1 MNENLGENEHSY
13 VFVGKV
19 GLFCPMLPG
28 ANAGLLMVERED
40 PKTGEKKYAAVTGT
54 KGYRWLESEMVQEKK
69 LQDFIDKS
77 YYANLV
83 NEAVKEIS
91 KYGDFEAF
99 VD

>member
-1 MNENLGENEHSY
+1 
-13 VFVGKV
+13 
-19 GLFCPMLPG
+19 
-28 ANAGLLMVERED
+28 
-40 PKTGEKKYAAVTGT
+40 
-54 KGYRWLESEMVQEKK
+54 MVQEKK